1 MSVLKRRSRMISF
14 RVSEDEYAGLKNL
27 CVNEGAR
34 SVSDMARDAVHRL
47 ITNHS
52 WPHNKLETVVQVL
65 QGRIEALDLEVK
77 RLGRALN
84 GQSSTST
91 LSNTNNSS
99 NSGGMAL
106 RNGNGDI

>member
-14 RVSEDEYAGLKNL
+14 RVSEDEYIGLKNL

-47 ITNHS
+47 MRNPQPNHQ
-52 WPHNKLETVVQVL
+52 LETVVQML
-65 QGRIEALDLEVK
+65 QGRIEALDVEVK

-84 GQSSTST
+84 GQPKH
-91 LSNTNNSS
+91 NIIA
-99 NSGGMAL
+99 G
-106 RNGNGDI
+106 NGNGDL

>member
-27 CVNEGAR
+27 CVDKGAR

-47 ITNHS
+47 IFNHS
-52 WPHNKLETVVQVL
+52 WPNNQAWPNHQLETVIQVL

-77 RLGRALN
+77 RLGTALN
-84 GQSSTST
+84 GQAPARS
-91 LSNTNNSS
+91 
-99 NSGGMAL
+99 MAS

>member
-14 RVSEDEYAGLKNL
+14 RVSEDEYVGLKNL

-47 ITNHS
+47 ITSHPWPNHQ
-52 WPHNKLETVVQVL
+52 LETVVLVL
-65 QGRIEALDLEVK
+65 QDRIEALDMEVK

-84 GQSSTST
+84 GQPAAQST
-91 LSNTNNSS
+91 
-99 NSGGMAL
+99 AA

>member
-14 RVSEDEYAGLKNL
+14 RVSEDEYVGLKNL
-27 CVNEGAR
+27 CVNRGAR

-52 WPHNKLETVVQVL
+52 WPNNQLETVVQVL
-65 QGRIEALDLEVK
+65 QVRIEALDMEVK
-77 RLGRALN
+77 RLGTALN
-84 GQSSTST
+84 GQVPTRSIAS
-91 LSNTNNSS
+91 
-99 NSGGMAL
+99 

>member
-52 WPHNKLETVVQVL
+52 RPNHQLETVVQVL

-77 RLGRALN
+77 RLGKALN
-84 GQSSTST
+84 GQSPTRG
-91 LSNTNNSS
+91 NSS
-99 NSGGMAL
+99 GIAL

>member
-14 RVSEDEYAGLKNL
+14 RVSEDEYVGLKNL

-47 ITNHS
+47 IMNHS
-52 WPHNKLETVVQVL
+52 YPNNQAWPNNQLETVVQVL

-77 RLGRALN
+77 RLGKALN
-84 GQSSTST
+84 GQSPARS
-91 LSNTNNSS
+91 NSS
-99 NSGGMAL
+99 GIAL
-106 RNGNGDI
+106 RNGNGEV

>member
-27 CVNEGAR
+27 CINEGAR

-47 ITNHS
+47 IANHS
-52 WPHNKLETVVQVL
+52 WTNQNSWTNSQQLESVVQVL

-77 RLGRALN
+77 RLGKALH
-84 GQSSTST
+84 GQSVNGSH
-91 LSNTNNSS
+91 
-99 NSGGMAL
+99 GIAL
-106 RNGNGDI
+106 RNSNGEM

>member
-27 CVNEGAR
+27 CVDKGAR

-47 ITNHS
+47 VTSHS
-52 WPHNKLETVVQVL
+52 WPSNQLETVVQVL

-77 RLGRALN
+77 RLGVALN
-84 GQSSTST
+84 GQTPTRSMS
-91 LSNTNNSS
+91 
-99 NSGGMAL
+99 A

>member
-27 CVNEGAR
+27 CVNKGAR

-52 WPHNKLETVVQVL
+52 WPNNQLESVVQVL
-65 QGRIEALDLEVK
+65 QVRIEALDVEVK
-77 RLGRALN
+77 RLSVALN
-84 GQSSTST
+84 GD
-91 LSNTNNSS
+91 
-99 NSGGMAL
+99 AL
-106 RNGNGDI
+106 ARNGAARNGNGDT